1 MENFVNTLG
10 KELAQ
15 TLLDSMIIRGRFDNE
30 EIRKLMIKQGLIKK
44 TTKTIHCFTFHLYQC
59 RSITIKN
66 GRGTYLYDFRIK
78 NEELQEA
85 YKYLS

>member
-1 MENFVNTLG
+1 MENFVATLG

-15 TLLDSMIIRGRFDNE
+15 VLLDSIIIRNRIDNE

-44 TTKTIHCFTFHLYQC
+44 STKIIHCYTFHLYHR

-66 GRGTYLYDFRIK
+66 GRGTYLYDFRI
-78 NEELQEA
+78 NDEELQEA